1 MGSIVNKTWVYLTV
15 NALCLNPASGWD
27 LSVWSFHVLTV
38 NARVPSGYSDMPI
51 ISVQTCTTI
60 SKFPKQ
66 SKILWNSGKD
76 S

>member
-15 NALCLNPASGWD
+15 NVLCLNPASG

-38 NARVPSGYSDMPI
+38 NAQVPSGYSDTPI
-51 ISVQTCTTI
+51 ISVQTCTTV

-66 SKILWNSGKD
+66 SKIYWNSGKD